1 MFSWGRLGGFKLET
15 NEVHAAFEILLE
27 EIEAIVSGLNESGA
41 EAFRVDDYDKARQ
54 TVAQAESLADFRDK
68 IKALQREW
76 NTLSNSIKEPMAGK
90 RKITRRFISR
100 LPRGLRTPEEAFRI
114 PILETLIEL
123 GGSGRAG
130 EVLDRVESKMN
141 NVLNSY
147 DKEPLPSDPRTAR
160 WRNTAQWC
168 RNTLVREGLMKS
180 DSPVGV
186 WEISER
192 GRKWL
197 KDEGT

>member
-1 MFSWGRLGGFKLET
+1 LET
-15 NEVHAAFEILLE
+15 NEVQAAFEILLE

-41 EAFRVDDYDKARQ
+41 EAFRTGDYDKARQ
-54 TVAQAESLADFRDK
+54 AVAQAESLADFRDK

-76 NTLSNSIKEPMAGK
+76 NTLSRSIKGLTARE
-90 RKITRRFISR
+90 RKTTRRVIRR

-123 GGSGRAG
+123 GGSGRTQ

-141 NVLNSY
+141 DVLNSY

-160 WRNTAQWC
+160 WRNTARWC

>member
-1 MFSWGRLGGFKLET
+1 MET

-41 EAFRVDDYDKARQ
+41 EAFRVGDYDKARQ

-130 EVLDRVESKMN
+130 EVLDRVESKMM
-141 NVLNSY
+141 
-147 DKEPLPSDPRTAR
+147 ELPRFGG
-160 WRNTAQWC
+160 Q
-168 RNTLVREGLMKS
+168 
-180 DSPVGV
+180 
-186 WEISER
+186 
-192 GRKWL
+192 
-197 KDEGT
+197 

>member
-41 EAFRVDDYDKARQ
+41 EAFRTGDYDKARQ
-54 TVAQAESLADFRDK
+54 AVAQAESLADFRDK

-130 EVLDRVESKMN
+130 EVLDRVESKMM
-141 NVLNSY
+141 
-147 DKEPLPSDPRTAR
+147 ELPRFGG
-160 WRNTAQWC
+160 Q
-168 RNTLVREGLMKS
+168 
-180 DSPVGV
+180 
-186 WEISER
+186 
-192 GRKWL
+192 
-197 KDEGT
+197 